1 MCASPLQQRCAH
13 AAFIFISAQLDGI
26 DPDEHYD
33 DQDERLLSKDCNGDE
48 KSFIC
53 DIRSDEY
60 G

>member
-1 MCASPLQQRCAH
+1 MRWRCAYTSV
-13 AAFIFISAQLDGI
+13 FILQLDGM